1 MIESRDWIF
10 IKSRIESVATHFND
24 EPAKAQ
30 TTQEQETFKIFI
42 GVSEFN
48 CAAIPRK
55 NVDIIPGRLDHTVKD
70 SH

>member
-48 CAAIPRK
+48 CAAYSTEKRRHHTGT
-55 NVDIIPGRLDHTVKD
+55 VDSTIQ
-70 SH
+70 